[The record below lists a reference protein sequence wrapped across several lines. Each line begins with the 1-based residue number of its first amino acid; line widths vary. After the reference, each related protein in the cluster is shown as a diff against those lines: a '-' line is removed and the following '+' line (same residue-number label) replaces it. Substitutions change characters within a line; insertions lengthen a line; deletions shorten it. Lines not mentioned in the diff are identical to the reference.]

1 VSLPYIYTPRPG
13 DRVTVRAAPGG
24 RGCGLA
30 VSTDLAAETGIP
42 AADIPAVAAGI
53 ALAMHEAAGLPAPVI
68 LERPPVVTR
77 EAIIVPGARFRVHGN
92 AIQAD
97 PLCGSGVQQESFAP
111 AAIRDIAAALAVMA
125 DEAESEPDP
134 AEVEELAR
142 VIRADLYP
150 PSESIGLRPGES
162 DRTAARAALRW
173 MKDKQ
178 QRGGTA

>member
-1 VSLPYIYTPRPG
+1 VSLPYVYTPRPG

-53 ALAMHEAAGLPAPVI
+53 AAAMHEAAGLPAPII
-68 LERPPVVTR
+68 LERPKTLYPDISFGPELKVARGDAVTALWLGA
-77 EAIIVPGARFRVHGN
+77 EARTLGPDECRRLAAYL
-92 AIQAD
+92 AICA
-97 PLCGSGVQQESFAP
+97 E
-111 AAIRDIAAALAVMA
+111 A
-125 DEAESEPDP
+125 DEAAAAD
-134 AEVEELAR
+134 AEVDELAR
-142 VIRADLYP
+142 AIRSELYP

-173 MKDKQ
+173 MTQKQ
-178 QRGGTA
+178 QRGGAA